1 MKRYT
6 EIDDFTGEIK
16 LKSDV
21 STQEAL
27 KKLSN
32 YEDEKE
38 QKTITEAAAP
48 GKFSEEDFEK
58 FHSYIDGLREDHGS
72 TNVFADAL

>member
-16 LKSDV
+16 LKSNV
-21 STQEAL
+21 SAQEAL
-27 KKLSN
+27 EKLSN

-38 QKTITEAAAP
+38 RKTAAEAPAP

-58 FHSYIDGLREDHGS
+58 FHNYIDGLREDHGAADA
-72 TNVFADAL
+72 FADAL